1 MKSFND
7 YLTINQA
14 SRLLGVSRA
23 TLRNWD
29 ASAKLIA
36 RRHPINR
43 YRLYLKSELEDLLK
57 ELHAKK

>member
-29 ASAKLIA
+29 ASSKLKA

-43 YRLYLKSELEDLLK
+43 YRLYLKSELEQLLK
-57 ELHAKK
+57 ELNTKK